1 MELNAE
7 DDTMS
12 KPSSTAVS
20 YLRVSGLAQVRGD
33 GFTRQREAVEA
44 RAAANGLELVG
55 EYRDEGVSGTIS
67 LDGRPGLSALL
78 ERVLSNGVRIV
89 IVERADRIAR
99 DLIQSELILDELRK
113 AGVSVIEAESG
124 QDLASEPNASA
135 VLIRQVL
142 GAVAEFEKTSIVAKL
157 AAARTRKRRE
167 TGRCEGQKPY
177 SDTLVREV
185 RRLRRKNPKTG
196 RVRGYG
202 SIAKEMDRLGHPT
215 KRGGPWTASTVQT
228 ILRRVAS

>member
-1 MELNAE
+1 
-7 DDTMS
+7 MS

-20 YLRVSGLAQVRGD
+20 YLRVSGLAQVKGD

-55 EYRDEGVSGTIS
+55 EYRDEGVSGTIG
-67 LDGRPGLSALL
+67 LDSRPGLSALL

-124 QDLASEPNASA
+124 RDLASKPNATA

-142 GAVAEFEKTSIVAKL
+142 GAVAEFEKSSIVAKL
-157 AAARTRKRRE
+157 AAARARKRKE

-177 SDTLVREV
+177 SDEIVREV

-202 SIAKEMDRLGHPT
+202 AIAKEMSRLGHPT
-215 KRGGPWTASTVQT
+215 KKGGPWTASTIQT
-228 ILRRVAS
+228 ILRRVA

>member
-1 MELNAE
+1 
-7 DDTMS
+7 MS
-12 KPSSTAVS
+12 KTANKTALA
-20 YLRVSGLAQVRGD
+20 YLRVSGLAQVKGD
-33 GFTRQREAVEA
+33 GFARQREAVEA
-44 RAAANGLELVG
+44 RAEANGLELVG
-55 EYRDEGVSGTIS
+55 EYRDEGVSGTIGR
-67 LDGRPGLSALL
+67 DGRPGLSALL

-89 IVERADRIAR
+89 IVERADRLAR

-142 GAVAEFEKTSIVAKL
+142 GAVAEFEKSSIVAKL
-157 AAARTRKRRE
+157 AAARARKRKA

-177 SDTLVREV
+177 SDEIIREV

-202 SIAKEMDRLGHPT
+202 EIAGEMERLGHPT